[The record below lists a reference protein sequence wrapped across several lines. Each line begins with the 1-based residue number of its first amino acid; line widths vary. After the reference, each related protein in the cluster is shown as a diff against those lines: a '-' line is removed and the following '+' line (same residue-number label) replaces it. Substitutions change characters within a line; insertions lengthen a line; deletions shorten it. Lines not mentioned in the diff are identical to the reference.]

1 MNDLG
6 TLNNVDAREK
16 AVLMG
21 TFATSVSEEEMA
33 YAMAE
38 LANLAEAAELEVC
51 VSTIQRRDKIEAATY
66 IGRGKVD
73 ELKDMAASAEA
84 DVIVISTELSGAQIK
99 NLSDITGVKII
110 DRTMLILDIFARRA
124 MSHIAKMQVELAQYR
139 YNLPRLKGLGTE
151 MSRTGGGIGTRGP
164 GEQKLEVDRRKVN
177 ERMNDLEKRLEEA
190 AKKRQVTKQ
199 ARKKSEIKTVAL
211 VGYTNAGKS
220 SIMNAFLEKYGDE
233 AEDKSVFVKD
243 MLFATL
249 DTYHRRINMPGNQ
262 SFVLTDTVGFVS
274 NLPHEL
280 VKAFASTLEEVPESS
295 LVVHVVDA
303 SNSDY
308 EKQYH
313 AARETLEKLGAS
325 EDKLLTVYNKIDE
338 IDENFTKPVEGL
350 MLSVK
355 TGAGFE
361 DFERALLLRL
371 FGDRIECEF
380 HIPFARSELVQL
392 LMKEADV
399 QSVNYEEDGTH
410 IVCFINKKFYDK
422 YKAFDDI
429 GIRER

>member
-361 DFERALLLRL
+361 DFERELLLRL

-429 GIRER
+429 GVRER